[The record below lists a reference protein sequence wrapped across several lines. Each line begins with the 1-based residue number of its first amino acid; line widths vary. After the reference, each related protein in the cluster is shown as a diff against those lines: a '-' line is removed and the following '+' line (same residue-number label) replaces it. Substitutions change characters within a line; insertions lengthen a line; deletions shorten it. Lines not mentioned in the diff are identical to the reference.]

1 VTHPFPREGDSLWKR
16 CSMRLS
22 FQLVRCAD
30 RCLRAGLKADD
41 REAKALLHLVEQLNK
56 AAAKMESDRPIERDG
71 STRH

>member
-1 VTHPFPREGDSLWKR
+1 
-16 CSMRLS
+16 MRLS